1 MRYVAPGL
9 KLNVIGFKNTEF
21 HAIPDVATSCVY
33 LPKFICQ
40 TWPLQSRNV
49 STLMHCINFGGN
61 LLTKRSFYVK
71 QAILTIKK
79 DQITREDKEL
89 ACYEECSRFC
99 WKI

>member
-21 HAIPDVATSCVY
+21 HAIPDVVTSCVY

-49 STLMHCINFGGN
+49 GTLMHCCQMWE
-61 LLTKRSFYVK
+61 KRNSYAK
-71 QAILTIKK
+71 YA
-79 DQITREDKEL
+79 
-89 ACYEECSRFC
+89 
-99 WKI
+99 